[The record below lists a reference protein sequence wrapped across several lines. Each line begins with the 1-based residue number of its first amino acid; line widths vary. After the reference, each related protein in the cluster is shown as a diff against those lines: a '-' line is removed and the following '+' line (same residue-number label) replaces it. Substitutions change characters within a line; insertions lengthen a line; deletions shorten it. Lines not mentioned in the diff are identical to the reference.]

1 MSEKIDVLATFELF
15 RKAGKIT
22 FETTGKDRALYAI
35 FITSWSRY
43 QSEYQRIKK
52 YRDQGGTKK
61 LHAESQAGNRKGS
74 FGEEEKREDRETDIE
89 REQEQ
94 RQNNSTNAASPS
106 DIIAAFQMFNC
117 EPFGPPAFQNQWLA
131 TTRFQATNLSL
142 SEVME
147 RCAGACEKSGVKVPG
162 KFFALKRKFERAEIA
177 SSRYA
182 PLPDLNTG
190 AGPEL
195 PQTFCLKCGK
205 TKSWH
210 RLQATKRDPSYDGHL
225 FEEDPRDS

>member
-1 MSEKIDVLATFELF
+1 VH
-15 RKAGKIT
+15 KIT

-43 QSEYQRIKK
+43 QSEYQRTKK
-52 YRDQGGTKK
+52 YRNQRGMKK

-74 FGEEEKREDRETDIE
+74 FGEEEKKEDRETDIE

-94 RQNNSTNAASPS
+94 RQNNSTNAASSS
-106 DIIAAFQMFNC
+106 DIIAAFQMFYC

-131 TTRFQATNLSL
+131 TTRLQATNLSL

-147 RCAGACEKSGVKVPG
+147 RCAVACKESGVKVPG
-162 KFFALKRKFERAEIA
+162 KFFALKRKFEQDEVA

-182 PLPDLNTG
+182 PVAGLNTG

-195 PQTFCLKCGK
+195 PEKLCLRCGK
-205 TKSWH
+205 TQSWH
-210 RLQATKRDPSYDGHL
+210 HLQTRKPEPSYDGHL
-225 FEEDPRDS
+225 FEEDPKDS